1 MKDDKARKVLELN
14 TRSLEVVASLLDGI
28 SENME
33 KNLLIEMGLIQEIK
47 KLKERVAELEKKRE
61 WVN

>member
-1 MKDDKARKVLELN
+1 VKDDKARKVLELN